1 MKTLGEHREKVAIYN
16 LIREASEET
25 KPAKSLILD
34 FHLQSCENIY
44 IYIYFC
50 CVSHQSAIFCYG
62 SHAKV
67 I

>member
-44 IYIYFC
+44 IYIYIS
-50 CVSHQSAIFCYG
+50 V
-62 SHAKV
+62 V
-67 I
+67 